1 MNMTDTYEIKLPQ
14 FEGPFDLLLFFI
26 ERDELDIYDIP
37 IFKLTTDFLTYI
49 HQMENLNIEVA
60 SEFILVAATLMRIKA
75 KMLLPR
81 KEVDPETGKEIDPR
95 DELVSRLIEYKKFKE
110 ATEGMRKM
118 EEDRQNITKRGNA
131 LLENQELA
139 ALFETEFE
147 MQSLTMFRLL
157 KSLQNVLDRLAREKV
172 KKVVHTVE
180 TPAYTIRGEKMV
192 LLERITYGKKTNFES
207 VFEGV
212 ENRVHAI
219 FVFLSVLE
227 LIQEQQIKITIGD
240 GYNNFWV
247 EKSDPEELVEV
258 ILEGQEN

>member
-1 MNMTDTYEIKLPQ
+1 MMQDTYEIKLPQ

-37 IFKLTTDFLTYI
+37 IYKITNDFLTYI
-49 HQMENLNIEVA
+49 NQMETLNIEVA

-81 KEVDPETGKEIDPR
+81 REVDPVTGAEIDPR

-110 ATEGMRKM
+110 ATETLRKL

-131 LLENQELA
+131 LSENREIA

-157 KSLQNVLDRLAREKV
+157 KAFQNVLDRIEREKN
-172 KKVVHTVE
+172 KVVHTVE
-180 TPAYTIRGEKMV
+180 TPAYTISGEKMV
-192 LLERITYGKKTNFES
+192 LLDKVKIGTKTPFEEI
-207 VFEGV
+207 FEGV

-219 FVFLSVLE
+219 FVFLSALE
-227 LIQEQQIKITIGD
+227 LIQEQQLKIVIGE
-240 GYNNFWV
+240 GYNNFWL
-247 EKSDPEELVEV
+247 EKVDPNEIVEV
-258 ILEGQEN
+258 VLEGQEN